1 MELLILA
8 SCKRRKLVMMME
20 GDPIIPLNSFTLRH
34 QLEIKF
40 IILQKNKTFYMMHK
54 ERKAATTSLQSPC
67 IATRNYKISAVSP
80 TDDEEIVAFSSKRS
94 GRYSLLSRAT
104 TPSPPVSRPQPPP
117 IPVIRRT
124 SVHEHDNS
132 HRRSD
137 SDLVSLKIS
146 LLGDPQIG
154 KTCFLAKYV
163 GEEKEVEM
171 RELEKGISCTDKM
184 LSMGGA
190 RISYSIWEL
199 EGAERSR
206 DQIPMACKDSV
217 AILFMFDLTSRC
229 TLNSVISWYQ
239 QARKYNQT
247 AIPVM
252 VGTKFDEF
260 IQLPIDLQWTIAS
273 QARTYAKALNA
284 TLFFSSASYN
294 INVNKI
300 FKFVTAKLFDLPWT
314 VERNLTIGEPLI
326 DF

>member
-1 MELLILA
+1 MAQSCLKIVRLNNLKNRVNRRILIL
-8 SCKRRKLVMMME
+8 RR
-20 GDPIIPLNSFTLRH
+20 FTRLLWSR
-34 QLEIKF
+34 
-40 IILQKNKTFYMMHK
+40 
-54 ERKAATTSLQSPC
+54 
-67 IATRNYKISAVSP
+67 
-80 TDDEEIVAFSSKRS
+80 IVACAPRKSR
-94 GRYSLLSRAT
+94 RYLLLSRAA
-104 TPSPPVSRPQPPP
+104 TPSPSVSRPQPPP
-117 IPVIRRT
+117 ITSLDASGGEAVRRI
-124 SVHEHDNS
+124 SVREHDNI

-146 LLGDPQIG
+146 LLGDPEIG

-163 GEEKEVEM
+163 GEDKEVEM
-171 RELEKGISCTDKM
+171 RILDKGISCTDKM

-206 DQIPMACKDSV
+206 DLIPTACKDSV

-239 QARKYNQT
+239 QARMSNQT